1 MTDKLFD
8 ATAANAMTTLSANV
22 MSADVL
28 NANTTWVGPPE
39 PALIQETDE
48 AGNQFVQLGELRMP
62 LDEFETCLRY
72 LQKITREGVPEEF
85 I

>member
-8 ATAANAMTTLSANV
+8 ATAANAVTAL
-22 MSADVL
+22 SADVL
-28 NANTTWVGPPE
+28 NANTTWAGPPE